1 MVLVAEKDYPS
12 AHQSAPGDLRSTMG
26 RYRSLANIG
35 RVLWECQ
42 RNGSRLDGAVEDLRL
57 IREPTSGEIDWP
69 ELITPTKRV
78 SREATHVWSPGK
90 CRFPLSESL
99 RT

>member
-1 MVLVAEKDYPS
+1 MVFVAEKDYPS

-26 RYRSLANIG
+26 GYRSLANIG

-42 RNGSRLDGAVEDLRL
+42 RNGSRLDGAIEDLGL

-69 ELITPTKRV
+69 ELITPTKY
-78 SREATHVWSPGK
+78 SRLVA
-90 CRFPLSESL
+90 RQM
-99 RT
+99 